1 MNKWINKWTDMKGVI
16 KKIKEGDVPEISEK
30 NILDWVISV
39 CVGRMNMKTFR
50 ILGLITENFIPK
62 NHIEA

>member
-50 ILGLITENFIPK
+50 ILGLITEYLIPK